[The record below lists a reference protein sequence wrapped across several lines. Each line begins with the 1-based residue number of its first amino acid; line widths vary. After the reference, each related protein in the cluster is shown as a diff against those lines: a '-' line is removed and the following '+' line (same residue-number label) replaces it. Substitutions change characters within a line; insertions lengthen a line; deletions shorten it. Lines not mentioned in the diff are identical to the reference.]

1 MTWKD
6 DTMSAKKKLAKINKD
21 GSLTVVRQGKGK
33 SKRWYEAKEAGFPMC
48 AIWTN
53 AKRNGVSGSWTKITH
68 NEENLPE
75 GFPISA
81 FVSNE
86 GEVMWSR

>member
-1 MTWKD
+1 
-6 DTMSAKKKLAKINKD
+6 MSAKKKLAKINED

-86 GEVMWSR
+86 GEVMWSQMQS